1 MLLDFATPTGHM
13 NHNNIL
19 KRRMNMEFE
28 VIVADIT
35 KVKVDAIVNAA
46 NNSLLGGG
54 GVDGAIHRA
63 AGPKLLEECRPL
75 KGCATGSAKATKGY
89 DLPAKYV
96 LHAVGPNC
104 NISSQRAKAPIL
116 LTGCYK
122 TCLDLAKQM
131 GIKTIAFP
139 AISCGIYAYPLAEA
153 TDIAVKTIC
162 NYPDK
167 DKHFD
172 KVIFAVSSPEIA
184 KVYQNC
190 LDKYAK
196 SIAKEVKKI
205 TIPYS
210 KIQIKKKDR

>member
-1 MLLDFATPTGHM
+1 M
-13 NHNNIL
+13 
-19 KRRMNMEFE
+19 KFE
-28 VIVADIT
+28 VIVTDIT
-35 KVKVDAIVNAA
+35 KLKVDAIVNAA

-104 NISSQRAKAPIL
+104 RIQSQKEKSPQL
-116 LTGCYK
+116 LKGCYE
-122 TCLDLAKQM
+122 TCLDLAKTM
-131 GIKTIAFP
+131 GIRSIAFP
-139 AISCGIYAYPLAEA
+139 AISCGIYAYPLEEA
-153 TDIAVKTIC
+153 TDVAVKTIC

-172 KVIFAVSSPEIA
+172 KIIFAVSSEEIA
-184 KVYQNC
+184 KVYNNC
-190 LDKYAK
+190 LNKYAK
-196 SIAKEVKKI
+196 SIAKDVNKI
-205 TIPYS
+205 TIPYNEMLLTNKS
-210 KIQIKKKDR
+210 R